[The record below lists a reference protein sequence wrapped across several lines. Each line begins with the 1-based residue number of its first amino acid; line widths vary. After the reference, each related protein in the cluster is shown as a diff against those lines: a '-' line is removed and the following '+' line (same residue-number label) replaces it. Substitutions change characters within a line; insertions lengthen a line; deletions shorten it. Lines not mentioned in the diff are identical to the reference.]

1 MEDRKRIVL
10 LGATGSVGTSALKV
24 IRRHPDKLEL
34 VGIAAKKDSER
45 LAEIAREFSVKEA
58 CLFDAKAYSQARES
72 GLFSGDT
79 NLSSGMDGLN
89 RLASLASC
97 DTVLVAVVGTQGLL
111 PSLTAI
117 EAGKTLAIASKE
129 ILVLAGKFIMEAAK
143 RQNALIL
150 PVDSEHNAL
159 FQCLQGVPRD
169 QASRV
174 ILTASGGS
182 FRDTPIEQLGSVTL
196 EKALQHPNWDMG
208 PKVTIDSATMAN
220 KGLEMIEAGWLF
232 DMSPEQVDVVIH
244 TQSVVHSLV
253 ECVDGSVIAQLS
265 PPDMTF
271 AIQHTLLYP
280 DRAKPVSNTLDFRQ
294 AFQLDF
300 RPPNID
306 RYPCLKLA
314 RECMRADGIAPGIFN
329 AANEIAVD
337 AFIQDRIKFLEISKI
352 VEKTL
357 EFIENKEPNSIE
369 EVLEYDEEARSVAN
383 RLVDTPRPAL

>member
-337 AFIQDRIKFLEISKI
+337 AFIQDRIKFVEISKI

-383 RLVDTPRPAL
+383 RLVDTPRQAL

>member
-79 NLSSGMDGLN
+79 KLSSGMDGLN

-129 ILVLAGKFIMEAAK
+129 ILVLAGKFIREAAK
-143 RQNALIL
+143 RQIALIL

-383 RLVDTPRPAL
+383 RLVDTPRQAL

>member
-129 ILVLAGKFIMEAAK
+129 ILVLAGKFIMDAAK

-383 RLVDTPRPAL
+383 RLVDTPRQAL

>member
-79 NLSSGMDGLN
+79 NLSSGLDGLN

-143 RQNALIL
+143 RQKALIL

>member
-383 RLVDTPRPAL
+383 RLVSTPRQAL

>member
-10 LGATGSVGTSALKV
+10 LGATGSIGTSALKV

-34 VGIAAKKDSER
+34 VGIAANKDSER
-45 LAEIAREFSVKEA
+45 LAEIAQEFSVKEV

-79 NLSSGMDGLN
+79 KLSSGLDGLN
-89 RLASLASC
+89 RLSSLASC

-159 FQCLQGVPRD
+159 FQCLQGIPRD
-169 QASRV
+169 QVSRV

-196 EKALQHPNWDMG
+196 EKALQHPNWEMG

-220 KGLEMIEAGWLF
+220 KGLEMIEASWLF
-232 DMSPEQVDVVIH
+232 GMAPEQVDVVIH
-244 TQSVVHSLV
+244 TQSIVHSLV

-280 DRAKPVSNTLDFRQ
+280 DRAEPVSNTLDFRQ

-300 RPPNID
+300 QPPNLD

-314 RECMRADGIAPGIFN
+314 RECMHAWMESLRAF
-329 AANEIAVD
+329 
-337 AFIQDRIKFLEISKI
+337 S
-352 VEKTL
+352 
-357 EFIENKEPNSIE
+357 
-369 EVLEYDEEARSVAN
+369 
-383 RLVDTPRPAL
+383 TPPTK

>member
-1 MEDRKRIVL
+1 
-10 LGATGSVGTSALKV
+10 
-24 IRRHPDKLEL
+24 
-34 VGIAAKKDSER
+34 
-45 LAEIAREFSVKEA
+45 
-58 CLFDAKAYSQARES
+58 
-72 GLFSGDT
+72 
-79 NLSSGMDGLN
+79 
-89 RLASLASC
+89 
-97 DTVLVAVVGTQGLL
+97 
-111 PSLTAI
+111 
-117 EAGKTLAIASKE
+117 
-129 ILVLAGKFIMEAAK
+129 MEAAK
-143 RQNALIL
+143 RQNTLIL

-196 EKALQHPNWDMG
+196 EKALQHPNWVMG

-220 KGLEMIEAGWLF
+220 KGLEMIEASWLF
-232 DMSPEQVDVVIH
+232 GMAPEQVDVVIH
-244 TQSVVHSLV
+244 TQSIVHSLV
-253 ECVDGSVIAQLS
+253 EYVDGSVIAQLS

-271 AIQHTLLYP
+271 AIQHALLYP
-280 DRAKPVSNTLDFRQ
+280 NRAEPVSNTLDFRQ

-300 RPPNID
+300 RPPNLD

-337 AFIQDRIKFLEISKI
+337 AFIQDRIKFVEISKI

-357 EFIENKEPNSIE
+357 EFIENKDPNSIE
-369 EVLEYDEEARSVAN
+369 EVLKYDEEARSVAS
-383 RLVDTPRPAL
+383 RLVDTPRQAL

>member
-306 RYPCLKLA
+306 RYPCLRLA

-337 AFIQDRIKFLEISKI
+337 AFIQDRIKFLEISKF

-383 RLVDTPRPAL
+383 RLVDTPRQAL

>member
-337 AFIQDRIKFLEISKI
+337 AFIQDRIKFVEISKI

>member
-1 MEDRKRIVL
+1 MENRKRIVL

-79 NLSSGMDGLN
+79 NLSSGLDGLN

-337 AFIQDRIKFLEISKI
+337 AFIQDRIKFVEISKI

-383 RLVDTPRPAL
+383 RLVDTPRQAL

>member
-383 RLVDTPRPAL
+383 RLVNTPRQAL

>member
-79 NLSSGMDGLN
+79 NLSSGLDGLN

-117 EAGKTLAIASKE
+117 EARKTLAIASKE

-280 DRAKPVSNTLDFRQ
+280 DRAKPVSNPLDFRQ
-294 AFQLDF
+294 ALQLDF
-300 RPPNID
+300 RPPDID

-337 AFIQDRIKFLEISKI
+337 AFIQDRIKFVEISKI

-383 RLVDTPRPAL
+383 RLVDTPRQAL

>member
-383 RLVDTPRPAL
+383 RLVDTPRQAL

>member
-72 GLFSGDT
+72 GLFYVDT
-79 NLSSGMDGLN
+79 NLSSGLDGLN
-89 RLASLASC
+89 RLASLATC

-159 FQCLQGVPRD
+159 FQCLHGVPRD

-182 FRDTPIEQLGSVTL
+182 FRDTPIELLGSVTL

-253 ECVDGSVIAQLS
+253 ECVDGSVIALLS

-294 AFQLDF
+294 ALQLDF
-300 RPPNID
+300 RPPDID

-337 AFIQDRIKFLEISKI
+337 AFIQDRIKFVEISKI

-369 EVLEYDEEARSVAN
+369 EVLEYDEEARSVAK
-383 RLVDTPRPAL
+383 RLVDSPRQAL

>member
-79 NLSSGMDGLN
+79 NLSSGLDGLN

-143 RQNALIL
+143 RQNVLIL